1 MLFIFIIR
9 PVIDLA
15 WNHILFMNMNLAGLT
30 AVFIIILSI
39 IHFLIHPHIII
50 NKTVF
55 AGVLYVIHIGIVALL
70 NFTAL
75 VDLNYTLR
83 LLSEIM
89 YLVIVAPHISIKK
102 LNKCILLF
110 TIMTLIP
117 IFITYFQTIGI
128 IPYTYF
134 DYINGIQI
142 CRGSGGYHQPSV
154 LTRFCSV
161 GLLYTFYMLE
171 DMQLSQKLKIFLYL
185 YIALNVLAI
194 ILSYHRTG
202 YLLVFAEIV
211 LWLFL
216 KNQKNLPKFICN
228 ALIGIISIL
237 VGFTLIYKLGILSIN
252 LSTFSSMLSISNI
265 FTFSD
270 GKIEFGLRGRGKVIE
285 ILKQGFALNPW
296 CYTFF
301 GNGVNTNPVTGIAIP
316 TADMEVIRVLWNG
329 GIIGMGIWLS
339 HFISLK
345 RSIFKYKNIET
356 IESLYR
362 LGTCLFWI
370 FIIWGL
376 TIEATNSP
384 NLMYH
389 VYLICGIFCYK
400 SPFHNR
406 ILKNNE

>member
-161 GLLYTFYMLE
+161 GLLYT
-171 DMQLSQKLKIFLYL
+171 
-185 YIALNVLAI
+185 
-194 ILSYHRTG
+194 
-202 YLLVFAEIV
+202 
-211 LWLFL
+211 
-216 KNQKNLPKFICN
+216 P
-228 ALIGIISIL
+228 
-237 VGFTLIYKLGILSIN
+237 
-252 LSTFSSMLSISNI
+252 
-265 FTFSD
+265 
-270 GKIEFGLRGRGKVIE
+270 
-285 ILKQGFALNPW
+285 
-296 CYTFF
+296 
-301 GNGVNTNPVTGIAIP
+301 
-316 TADMEVIRVLWNG
+316 
-329 GIIGMGIWLS
+329 
-339 HFISLK
+339 
-345 RSIFKYKNIET
+345 
-356 IESLYR
+356 
-362 LGTCLFWI
+362 
-370 FIIWGL
+370 
-376 TIEATNSP
+376 
-384 NLMYH
+384 
-389 VYLICGIFCYK
+389 
-400 SPFHNR
+400 
-406 ILKNNE
+406 